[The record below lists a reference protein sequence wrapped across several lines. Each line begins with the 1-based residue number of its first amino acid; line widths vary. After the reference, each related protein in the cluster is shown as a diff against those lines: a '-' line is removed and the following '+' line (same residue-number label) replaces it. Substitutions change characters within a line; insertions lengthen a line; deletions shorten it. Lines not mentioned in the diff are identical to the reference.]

1 MKNVLVLCT
10 GNSCR
15 SIIAEALINALA
27 AGKYFARSAGSE
39 PVGYVHPKSI
49 EILRRHGISAELLHS
64 KSWNE
69 LRGVHFDIVI
79 SVCEQ
84 NENNPCPIFF
94 GNHKK
99 LNWNTP
105 DPDKVEGTI
114 NEIDIAFENTF
125 TSLKKKIERELL

>member
-15 SIIAEALINALA
+15 SIIAEALFNVLA

-39 PVGYVHPKSI
+39 PVENVHPKSI
-49 EILRRHGISAELLHS
+49 EILRRHGISTELLHS
-64 KSWNE
+64 KSWDE
-69 LRGVHFDIVI
+69 LRGVQFDVVI

-84 NENNPCPIFF
+84 IDNKPCPIFF
-94 GNHKK
+94 GKHEK

-105 DPDKVEGTI
+105 DPDKVEGTT

-125 TSLKKKIERELL
+125 TSLKEKIERELL